1 MTVCPSQT
9 QNQLV
14 GSDLQPPPKGACPW
28 LAPPPGLLG
37 VPDLL
42 AAVKGWR
49 GCGGPWGRAG
59 FLAWTG
65 LGGLSAAPTP
75 SGSDPW
81 PLDGGSALG
90 RGHSLPPGQD
100 LAQCLL
106 APGLGQAVITALGQ
120 LKAQWT
126 HSGLFFLLLVLTC
139 SQRCPLS
146 SMQVTLGRSSGP
158 EGFGS
163 KAVAQVGPLCFP
175 GARLQLRPAG
185 TPRPMSSGGLAMSP
199 VTEPSASGRRPPTPR
214 LRRTHARLLL
224 LVAREFSA
232 RGPPA
237 ELRCGRPRPWN
248 S

>member
-1 MTVCPSQT
+1 MSGQT
-9 QNQLV
+9 C
-14 GSDLQPPPKGACPW
+14 SPPPKGACPW

-59 FLAWTG
+59 FLAWAG

-90 RGHSLPPGQD
+90 RGHSPPPGQD

-106 APGLGQAVITALGQ
+106 APGLGRAVITALGQ

-146 SMQVTLGRSSGP
+146 STQVTLGRSSGS

-163 KAVAQVGPLCFP
+163 KAVAQVVAQVSPLCFP

-237 ELRCGRPRPWN
+237 ELRCGRQRPWN

>member
-1 MTVCPSQT
+1 MAGPSPRPA
-9 QNQLV
+9 
-14 GSDLQPPPKGACPW
+14 GGPR
-28 LAPPPGLLG
+28 PPGCCEGLEGLWGALG
-37 VPDLL
+37 QSWIPGL
-42 AAVKGWR
+42 GW
-49 GCGGPWGRAG
+49 A
-59 FLAWTG
+59 
-65 LGGLSAAPTP
+65 GGLSTAPTP

-146 SMQVTLGRSSGP
+146 STQVTLGRSSGP

-237 ELRCGRPRPWN
+237 ELRCGRPRP
-248 S
+248 

>member
-1 MTVCPSQT
+1 MGGPGAELDSWPGLGWGDCP
-9 QNQLV
+9 L
-14 GSDLQPPPKGACPW
+14 LPPPRALTP
-28 LAPPPGLLG
+28 
-37 VPDLL
+37 
-42 AAVKGWR
+42 
-49 GCGGPWGRAG
+49 GPWM
-59 FLAWTG
+59 
-65 LGGLSAAPTP
+65 
-75 SGSDPW
+75 
-81 PLDGGSALG
+81 GGSALG
-90 RGHSLPPGQD
+90 RGHSPPPGQD

-106 APGLGQAVITALGQ
+106 APGLGRAVITALGQ

-146 SMQVTLGRSSGP
+146 STQVTLGRSSGS